1 MGWSKFWWWQLH
13 SPRSAQE
20 CSGYLWRSECFSCF
34 FGRWRQGVAWGC
46 RTKQISDKGS
56 TAGAAAACLAF
67 ASWGGPNCGCDSSR
81 VQHLLLNV
89 VNGNSSSRIVSPGVL
104 VLWLWEI
111 ETLWHMVIQV
121 LVVTARESK
130 ISSGM
135 FSRFMPHTMLLLQ
148 FWQMEQ
154 WWPGVIPSMVVTA
167 PQSKI
172 NSATSRF

>member
-121 LVVTARESK
+121 LVVTARESQD
-130 ISSGM
+130 
-135 FSRFMPHTMLLLQ
+135 LLRNVQQIYATHHAFAAILAD
-148 FWQMEQ
+148 
-154 WWPGVIPSMVVTA
+154 GTVVTWGN
-167 PQSKI
+167 PEYGGDSSTVQDQFSYV
-172 NSATSRF
+172 